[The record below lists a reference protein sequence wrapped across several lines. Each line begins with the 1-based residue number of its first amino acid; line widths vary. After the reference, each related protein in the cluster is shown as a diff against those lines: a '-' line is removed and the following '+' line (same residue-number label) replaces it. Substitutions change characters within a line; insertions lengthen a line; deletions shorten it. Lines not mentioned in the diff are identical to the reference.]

1 MRLLDKRNKTA
12 EQTKRDY
19 CVSEASRLARFKD
32 IEYEVKGDR
41 F

>member
-1 MRLLDKRNKTA
+1 MV
-12 EQTKRDY
+12 EQAKRDY

>member
-1 MRLLDKRNKTA
+1 MRNDTT
-12 EQTKRDY
+12 EQAKRDY
-19 CVSEASRLARFKD
+19 CVSALSRLARFKD